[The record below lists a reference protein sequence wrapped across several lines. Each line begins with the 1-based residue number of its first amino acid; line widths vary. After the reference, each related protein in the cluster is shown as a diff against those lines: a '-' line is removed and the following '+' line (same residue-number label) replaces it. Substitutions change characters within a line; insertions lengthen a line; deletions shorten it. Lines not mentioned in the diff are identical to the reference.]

1 MAEIVVAGAGIVG
14 ISTAIWLQRAGHTV
28 TVVDREGPAAG
39 TSYGNAGVL
48 ASGAIVPVTV
58 PGLWRK
64 APRMVLD
71 RNSPL
76 FLKWT
81 YLPKLLPFL
90 LKYLRFSTDTH
101 VNYYAT
107 AMAGLLHDSLD
118 QHRALAQG
126 TPAAA
131 YITDEDFCFGYP
143 TRAEFE
149 ADRYGW
155 DIRDKNNV
163 DYEVVSGAEF
173 GTYDP
178 LYADNFATVVRCK
191 NHGRISDP
199 GAYVKALAA
208 HFQAEGGTL
217 IIAEVT
223 DAIRDGEVTKGFV
236 TSKGDM
242 RGDHAVM
249 ALGAWSKPLGRKLG
263 LTIDLE
269 SERGYHIEL
278 VNPSHMPKAPM
289 MVVAGKFVITPM
301 EGRIRCA
308 GVVEFGGLK
317 KPASRA
323 PFDLLKRHVAQI
335 LPDVRYDRV
344 DEWMG
349 HRPAPADS
357 LPLIGATNDTN
368 SAFTA
373 LGHQHVGLTAGPK
386 TGRIIAGLIDGTGP
400 NMDLAPFSPQKYS

>member
-28 TVVDREGPAAG
+28 TVIDREGPAAG
-39 TSYGNAGVL
+39 ASYGNAGVL
-48 ASGAIVPVTV
+48 AAGAIIPVTV

-64 APRMVLD
+64 APRMLLD
-71 RNSPL
+71 KNSPL
-76 FLKWT
+76 FLKWS
-81 YLPKLLPFL
+81 YLPKLLPFF
-90 LKYLRFSTDTH
+90 LKYLQFSSDEH

-118 QHRALAQG
+118 QHHALAQG

-143 TRAEFE
+143 THADFE
-149 ADRYGW
+149 ADKYSW
-155 DIRDKNNV
+155 DIRRKNEV
-163 DYEVVSGAEF
+163 AFEVVSGTEF
-173 GTYDP
+173 GAYDP
-178 LYADNFATVVRCK
+178 LYASRFGTVVRCK

-217 IIAEVT
+217 MIAEVT
-223 DAIRDGEVTKGFV
+223 DAIRDGETIKGFI
-236 TSKGDM
+236 TSQGDI
-242 RGDHAVM
+242 RAEYAVM

-263 LTIDLE
+263 LNIDLE

-278 VNPSHMPKAPM
+278 VNPSQMPKAPM

-317 KPASRA
+317 KPPSRA

-335 LPDVRYDRV
+335 LPDVHYDRI

-368 SAFTA
+368 TAFAA

-386 TGRIIAGLIDGTGP
+386 TGRIIASLVDATGP
-400 NMDLAPFSPQKYS
+400 NTNLAPFSPQKYK